1 MNTEEAFNFILLVT
15 TQGRKLQ
22 EYVKLV
28 RENFSVMQ
36 NVANELLNIPHFKY
50 KNYRQLSPE
59 TQSALTS
66 VASRLQSVIAPPS
79 ATTQEQYVSK
89 TSVGTTRVTS
99 SQGDGSSQLS
109 SQETAGPSTL
119 TSETDQGKHE
129 ATVAP
134 VNNDHSAQDKTS
146 SVGGD
151 SGKDVG
157 GADSTRAAES
167 TQITTSPNVV
177 QNNPVRAANDARKEI
192 TAAKSGFN
200 DNRDDSLFSVVD
212 DLLSIPGDILAAI
225 TKVDEKKD
233 RQAEND
239 GDLEG
244 GSVYTSIMADIG
256 KEIGKIGKS
265 IAMFTSDSAIEKSKA
280 VIKNKTEKLKKMK
293 ERIEK
298 MKEGATKDKFK
309 TALLKLDFSVLF
321 ADPSSENKDK
331 KSIRDKDEE
340 VNIAVK
346 ATKKALD
353 AEANIN

>member
-1 MNTEEAFNFILLVT
+1 MNIEEAFKYLKSALKT
-15 TQGRKLQ
+15 SQSRAALRKI
-22 EYVKLV
+22 VKSDFK
-28 RENFSVMQ
+28 NSPQ
-36 NVANELLNIPHFKY
+36 VAAELNELPYPRYSRVELF
-50 KNYRQLSPE
+50 SPQ
-59 TQSALTS
+59 TQAALPA
-66 VASRLQSVIAPPS
+66 VALKLQSVLNPPS
-79 ATTQEQYVSK
+79 ATTQEQSVSK

-119 TSETDQGKHE
+119 TSETDQAKHE

-177 QNNPVRAANDARKEI
+177 QNNPVAAANDARKEI

-200 DNRDDSLFSVVD
+200 DNRDDSLFSIVD
-212 DLLSIPGDILAAI
+212 ELLSIPGDILAAI

-244 GSVYTSIMADIG
+244 ASVYTSIMADIG
-256 KEIGKIGKS
+256 KEIGKITKS
-265 IAMFTSDSAIEKSKA
+265 ISMFTSDSAKKKAEA
-280 VIKNKTEKLKKMK
+280 VIKNKKEKIKKME

-298 MKEGATKDKFK
+298 MKEGATKNKFK
-309 TALLKLDFSVLF
+309 TAFLNLDFSILF

-346 ATKKALD
+346 ATEKALN